1 MGKYEKKVPFWK
13 KAGAAVLEMLG
24 ELLIMAVFFLIG
36 AGILILLGNKE
47 AIADMDPECPYCW
60 ALWRLLP
67 FLVSF
72 SRWWPSLGKRR
83 KRNRHGPI
91 STPLTG
97 REKSLPVFYVFFH
110 MDICAVLLD
119 NR

>member
-47 AIADMDPECPYCW
+47 AIADMDPDMPILLG
-60 ALWRLLP
+60 ALAVIAL
-67 FLVSF
+67 FGVIF
-72 SRWWPSLGKRR
+72 AVVAVVR
-83 KRNRHGPI
+83 K
-91 STPLTG
+91 
-97 REKSLPVFYVFFH
+97 KKKKK
-110 MDICAVLLD
+110 
-119 NR
+119 